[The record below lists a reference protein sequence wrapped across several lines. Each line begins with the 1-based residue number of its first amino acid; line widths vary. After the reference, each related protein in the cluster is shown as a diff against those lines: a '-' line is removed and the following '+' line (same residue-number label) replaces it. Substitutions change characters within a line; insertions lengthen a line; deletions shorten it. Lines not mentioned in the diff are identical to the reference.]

1 MAFYGASVVHPKTIQ
16 PLQSKNIPLFVRS
29 FLDPSLTG
37 TEVHRGVSIQPKIPC
52 FIVKKNQI
60 LVSISTRDFSFMVED
75 NISHVFQLLHQ
86 YLLAVNLIQ
95 NSAISF
101 SVCIDNKFNQFE
113 AFYEELKSS
122 YKVEVTKGV
131 DLYTIRHFDRAA
143 VTNIRSLGTSILT
156 QVNKETMQIVIKI

>member
-1 MAFYGASVVHPKTIQ
+1 MYFNYCI
-16 PLQSKNIPLFVRS
+16 N
-29 FLDPSLTG
+29 
-37 TEVHRGVSIQPKIPC
+37 
-52 FIVKKNQI
+52 
-60 LVSISTRDFSFMVED
+60 
-75 NISHVFQLLHQ
+75 
-86 YLLAVNLIQ
+86 LLAVNLIQ

-131 DLYTIRHFDRAA
+131 DLYTIRLFDRAA